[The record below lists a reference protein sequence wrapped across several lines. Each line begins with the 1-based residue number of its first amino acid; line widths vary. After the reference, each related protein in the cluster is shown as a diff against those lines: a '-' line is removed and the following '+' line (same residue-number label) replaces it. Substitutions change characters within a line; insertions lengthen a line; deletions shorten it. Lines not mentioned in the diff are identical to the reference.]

1 MVLNIYNPSL
11 RLLCKFAFNRLPAK
25 VATLCLYG
33 QNRLYN
39 IFYSHLSIAHSL
51 AETFRHLFSIIANF
65 FFPLLPNTLS
75 NPTEFPQHRHVYVY
89 HVYVYFRNIHRP
101 DIAVYIYTY
110 MAYANIIYV
119 VSTTRNNKNF
129 CFYSVKWCCC
139 CLFN

>member
-1 MVLNIYNPSL
+1 MVINIYNPSL

-65 FFPLLPNTLS
+65 FFPALAKHFEQPNRISSTS
-75 NPTEFPQHRHVYVY
+75 SCICIFSQYTQTRYCC
-89 HVYVYFRNIHRP
+89 I
-101 DIAVYIYTY
+101 YIYGICKYYLCRIHNTEQQE
-110 MAYANIIYV
+110 
-119 VSTTRNNKNF
+119 F
-129 CFYSVKWCCC
+129 
-139 CLFN
+139 LFLLSQMVLLLFV